1 MKENYLRINLSAGG
15 KKKVDINLFSHMMNP
30 DFIAI
35 NNTGEDGEWHNTNHE
50 SLRPSTI
57 GNGLKGFGIALAKV
71 TESF

>member
-35 NNTGEDGEWHNTNHE
+35 NNTGEDGEW
-50 SLRPSTI
+50 
-57 GNGLKGFGIALAKV
+57 
-71 TESF
+71 